1 MSAPRGSA
9 RRGGA
14 CSRASSKCQTGFT
27 LVELL
32 VVIAIIALLM
42 SILMPALKRVR
53 NQAQAIRCAA
63 NLKQWGLMFNFY
75 TEDYDGRFNEGWNI
89 GERALWMNALRP
101 YYKDNWDLLLC
112 PTAKVE
118 VLNYGDMGTFKAWW
132 RDVDLPGGGE
142 YRYVGSYSDNSW
154 INYMTADRGDR
165 RQIWFW
171 GTIKDTRAVIDAAGT
186 KGKPVSRD
194 NIPVFGDNT
203 WHDAWPRHTDTP
215 PPTGDA
221 AGWGSFG
228 TTDEMWQFCI
238 PRHDAFT
245 DLLFMDWSV
254 RKVGLKELWT
264 LKWHRAFNT
273 AGLWTK
279 AGGVRAGDWPIWMR
293 RFKDY

>member
-1 MSAPRGSA
+1 MSA
-9 RRGGA
+9 RRGWGWGGA
-14 CSRASSKCQTGFT
+14 CSRTSSRCAAGFT

-42 SILMPALKRVR
+42 AILMPALSRVR

-75 TEDYDGRFNEGWNI
+75 TEDYDGRFNEGWNV

-118 VLNYGDMGTFKAWW
+118 VLGSGDMGTFKAWW
-132 RDVDLPGGGE
+132 RNVAVPGGGT

-171 GTIKDTRAVIDAAGT
+171 RTIKDTRAVIDAAGT
-186 KGKPVSRD
+186 KGRPVSRD

-238 PRHDAFT
+238 PRHDGFVY
-245 DLLFMDWSV
+245 LLFMDWSA
-254 RKVGLKELWT
+254 RKVGLKELWK
-264 LKWHRAFNT
+264 LKWHRAFDTNMGPVT
-273 AGLWTK
+273 
-279 AGGVRAGDWPIWMR
+279 WPNWMR
-293 RFKDY
+293 RYKDY